1 MKSVL
6 PYVVLVFMSLAVSS
20 CKETRNKKVSDKK
33 ESRRLKTTA
42 GPEISGVPLK
52 EVAIEEVPT
61 VPEGAL
67 SVEEVRPRLS
77 DESVQVVAAVL
88 WRDTK
93 KSYECFAKQ
102 HQHGKSCPPPYY
114 TFADARP
121 FDVGER
127 PGKVGA
133 RMLVKLDPVPAGLQV
148 GRLYLFHGVW
158 CPDGRLA
165 KFCAQKIRRVS
176 SKN

>member
-1 MKSVL
+1 LKSIL
-6 PYVVLVFMSLAVSS
+6 PYVLLVLGCVSVCS
-20 CKETRNKKVSDKK
+20 CKETRNKKVSDKREIK
-33 ESRRLKTTA
+33 VPRKTA
-42 GPEISGVPLK
+42 GPGMSGVPLE
-52 EVAIEEVPT
+52 EVAT
-61 VPEGAL
+61 VPERAL

-114 TFADARP
+114 TFADVRP
-121 FDVGER
+121 FREGER
-127 PGKVGA
+127 PEKVGA
-133 RMLVKLDPVPAGLQV
+133 RMLVKLDPVPDGLQV
-148 GRLYLFHGVW
+148 GSLYLFDGVW

-176 SKN
+176 SKK